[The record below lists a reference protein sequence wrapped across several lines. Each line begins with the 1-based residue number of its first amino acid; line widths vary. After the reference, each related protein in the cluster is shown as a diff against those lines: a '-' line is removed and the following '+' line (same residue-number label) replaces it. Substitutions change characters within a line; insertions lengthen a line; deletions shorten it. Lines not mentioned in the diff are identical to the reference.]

1 MRAMTRR
8 KSSEGPSGA
17 RGHQDQH
24 PPADRPWDASW
35 NAPDRRKPG
44 GSHTGPGPHLQRRS
58 DDKIREEILELLT
71 NNADL
76 DASEVE
82 LHVEGGEV
90 TLTGSVDSRDAK
102 WLTEDLVNSVTGVR
116 EVNNRLKV
124 AR

>member
-1 MRAMTRR
+1 MTWGEGQ
-8 KSSEGPSGA
+8 SGSE
-17 RGHQDQH
+17 
-24 PPADRPWDASW
+24 
-35 NAPDRRKPG
+35 RRKPG
-44 GSHTGPGPHLQRRS
+44 GSHMGQRPQFHRRS
-58 DDKIREEILELLT
+58 DDKIYEEIWELLT

-82 LHVEGGEV
+82 LHVEGGGV
-90 TLTGSVDSRDAK
+90 TLTGTVDSRDAK

>member
-1 MRAMTRR
+1 MTWG
-8 KSSEGPSGA
+8 KGQGES
-17 RGHQDQH
+17 
-24 PPADRPWDASW
+24 
-35 NAPDRRKPG
+35 DRRRPG
-44 GSHTGPGPHLQRRS
+44 GSHMGQRPHLHRRS
-58 DDKIREEILELLT
+58 DDKIHEEIWELLT

-90 TLTGSVDSRDAK
+90 TLTGTVDSRDAK

>member
-1 MRAMTRR
+1 MTWGEGQ
-8 KSSEGPSGA
+8 SGSE
-17 RGHQDQH
+17 
-24 PPADRPWDASW
+24 
-35 NAPDRRKPG
+35 RRKPG
-44 GSHTGPGPHLQRRS
+44 GSHMGSQRAQFHRRS
-58 DDKIREEILELLT
+58 DDKIHEEIWELLT

-76 DASEVE
+76 DASEIE

-90 TLTGSVDSRDAK
+90 TLTGTVDSRDAK